1 MENKRVRLIIHGKV
15 QGVFFRASTQ
25 NKAKELGL
33 TGFVRNRQDG
43 TVEIVAEGH
52 EKQLFELVNWCRTG
66 PDMAI
71 VDSVQSDWRPYEAKF
86 EDFRVY

>member
-33 TGFVRNRQDG
+33 RGFVRNREDG
-43 TVEIVAEGH
+43 TVEIVAEGY
-52 EKQLFELVNWCRTG
+52 EDQLSELVNWCHTG
-66 PDMAI
+66 PEMAI
-71 VDSVQSDWRPYEAKF
+71 VDSVQSDWRPYEAQF

>member
-1 MENKRVRLIIHGKV
+1 MDNKRVCLIIHGKV

-33 TGFVRNRQDG
+33 SGFVRNRQDG
-43 TVEIVAEGH
+43 TVEIVAEGN
-52 EKQLFELVNWCRTG
+52 ESRLLELLNWCRIG

-71 VDSVQSDWRPYEAKF
+71 VDSVQSDWSPYEAQF

>member
-43 TVEIVAEGH
+43 TVEIVAEGR

>member
-33 TGFVRNRQDG
+33 SGFVRNREDG
-43 TVEIVAEGH
+43 TVEIVAEGY
-52 EKQLFELVNWCRTG
+52 EDQLSELVNWCRTG

-71 VDSVQSDWRPYEAKF
+71 VDSVQSDWRPYEAQF
-86 EDFRVY
+86 VDFRVY